1 MKHNRKMVLVPEE
14 VMGLIRE
21 KMELQT
27 SPLMKSM
34 SSLSQHMTDTLNNG
48 KLPDDLK
55 LKNHDQHFQRFLNLQ
70 QQQESFVP
78 TVRVLPT
85 VQPQSLELQE
95 AQQPQPAT
103 PQVAQS
109 QAISEAE
116 ILGTVPK
123 KFQTQARG
131 LLQWMR
137 RSPGSIR
144 WDDRG
149 VVSLDGNTIDGS
161 SITDL
166 VNDALRSR
174 KGFSPIGRFDFA
186 KVLAKMNTPE
196 EFIGNSQRRE
206 LMSAYKTGQERRL
219 LPLTPDLEEAPLFP
233 TPPTKPRKRQ
243 ISPALQRRRLRVQS
257 PAGRKELTWISY
269 D

>member
-1 MKHNRKMVLVPEE
+1 MS
-14 VMGLIRE
+14 LIRE

-27 SPLMKSM
+27 SPLIKSM

-48 KLPDDLK
+48 NLPDDLK
-55 LKNHDQHFQRFLNLQ
+55 LKNHEQLFHRFLNLQ
-70 QQQESFVP
+70 QQQEGFVP

-85 VQPQSLELQE
+85 VQPQLSEPQG
-95 AQQPQPAT
+95 AQPPQPST
-103 PQVAQS
+103 PQMGQS

-116 ILGTVPK
+116 ILGTIPK
-123 KFQTQARG
+123 RFQTQAKG

-137 RSPGSIR
+137 RSPGSIQ

-149 VVSLDGNTIDGS
+149 VVSLDGKPIDGS

-166 VNDALRSR
+166 VNDALRLR
-174 KGFSPIGRFDFA
+174 KNFSPIGRFDFA

-206 LMSAYKTGQERRL
+206 LVSAYKTGQERRL
-219 LPLTPDLEEAPLFP
+219 LPPTPDVEEPPLFP
-233 TPPTKPRKRQ
+233 TPPTRPRKRQ
-243 ISPALQRRRLRVQS
+243 ISPALQRRRLRVPS